1 MKIGIDARLYGPKH
15 RGIGR
20 YIFKLIENLEQLD
33 WGNQYTIFLEQE
45 NFDDYSPSNENF
57 TKALL
62 PYRWYSIKE
71 QIFLA
76 RELRKH
82 NLDFVHFPNFNVPFF
97 FRHPFIVTIH
107 DLVLDHFPGE
117 RATQLPKPFYYLKLL
132 AYRDVIRHAIKH
144 AKTVITPSEFTSRD
158 ILSKYKISASR
169 IRRVYLGAPYAKKDF
184 VKVPEYV
191 QTRFGINRDYL
202 LYVGAAYPHKN
213 LETLISAFSIL
224 LENTKKD
231 YQLVLASKKDFFY
244 SRLEKEI
251 KENYP
256 KHISHRIIF
265 TDYVLEKDMPQL
277 YANARLYIFPS
288 FYEGFGLPP
297 LEAMAHG
304 VPVIASDVPCLK
316 EILGDAAV
324 YFSPEDQK
332 QLAQTMSVLLPDH
345 ERLEEMKQKG
355 FTKVEE
361 YSWEDFAKNTLQVY
375 NDVEAMLV

>member
-132 AYRDVIRHAIKH
+132 AYHKARYQACKNSHYAFRIYLARYSLKIQNFSLTHTEGISGRAVCKKGLCKSTGIR
-144 AKTVITPSEFTSRD
+144 
-158 ILSKYKISASR
+158 
-169 IRRVYLGAPYAKKDF
+169 
-184 VKVPEYV
+184 
-191 QTRFGINRDYL
+191 
-202 LYVGAAYPHKN
+202 
-213 LETLISAFSIL
+213 
-224 LENTKKD
+224 
-231 YQLVLASKKDFFY
+231 
-244 SRLEKEI
+244 
-251 KENYP
+251 
-256 KHISHRIIF
+256 
-265 TDYVLEKDMPQL
+265 
-277 YANARLYIFPS
+277 ANAL
-288 FYEGFGLPP
+288 
-297 LEAMAHG
+297 
-304 VPVIASDVPCLK
+304 
-316 EILGDAAV
+316 
-324 YFSPEDQK
+324 
-332 QLAQTMSVLLPDH
+332 
-345 ERLEEMKQKG
+345 
-355 FTKVEE
+355 
-361 YSWEDFAKNTLQVY
+361 WN
-375 NDVEAMLV
+375 

>member
-1 MKIGIDARLYGPKH
+1 M
-15 RGIGR
+15 
-20 YIFKLIENLEQLD
+20 
-33 WGNQYTIFLEQE
+33 
-45 NFDDYSPSNENF
+45 
-57 TKALL
+57 
-62 PYRWYSIKE
+62 
-71 QIFLA
+71 
-76 RELRKH
+76 
-82 NLDFVHFPNFNVPFF
+82 
-97 FRHPFIVTIH
+97 
-107 DLVLDHFPGE
+107 
-117 RATQLPKPFYYLKLL
+117 
-132 AYRDVIRHAIKH
+132 
-144 AKTVITPSEFTSRD
+144 
-158 ILSKYKISASR
+158 
-169 IRRVYLGAPYAKKDF
+169 
-184 VKVPEYV
+184 